1 MIRSKRKLHY
11 RTAPKELTQI
21 FDLKIYITLLIKHLT
36 ESNKAYMSSN
46 AN

>member
-11 RTAPKELTQI
+11 KTAPKELTQI
-21 FDLKIYITLLIKHLT
+21 FDVKYITLFIKHLT